1 MVFDAGSRRSGQRGA
16 VDLDLLIDG
25 VLTLIL
31 GVTALAAWFLIL
43 MVLEA

>member
-1 MVFDAGSRRSGQRGA
+1 MVLDSESLRSSKREA

-43 MVLEA
+43 LVLES

>member
-1 MVFDAGSRRSGQRGA
+1 MVFDSGLLRSSQRGV

-31 GVTALAAWFLIL
+31 GVTALGAWFLIL
-43 MVLEA
+43 LVLEG

>member
-1 MVFDAGSRRSGQRGA
+1 MMFDSGSRRFSRRSA

-31 GVTALAAWFLIL
+31 GITALAAWFLIL
-43 MVLEA
+43 LVLEG